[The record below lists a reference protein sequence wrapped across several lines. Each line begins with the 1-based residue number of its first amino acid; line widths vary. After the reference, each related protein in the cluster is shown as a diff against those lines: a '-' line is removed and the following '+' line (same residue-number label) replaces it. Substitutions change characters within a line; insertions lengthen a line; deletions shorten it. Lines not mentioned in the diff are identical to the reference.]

1 MAMKTRQETLTIR
14 FSEMKDAAALM
25 ELDELVWDRNTAPAP
40 LEWTSRDQ
48 YLLHCPPG
56 TQLVALREGELCG
69 YIGFRS
75 PTSLHSNRHVLE
87 LNIAVHPAYQRQGIG
102 QRLIEAVKDMARVEG
117 ISKLRLRVLSSN
129 PGAFSFY
136 RNCGFQ
142 EEGRLIQEF
151 YVDGRYVDDILMSC
165 FLS

>member
-1 MAMKTRQETLTIR
+1 MKTRQETLTIR

-87 LNIAVHPAYQRQGIG
+87 MNIAVHPAYQRQGIG

-151 YVDGRYVDDILMSC
+151 YVDGRYVDDILMCC

>member
-1 MAMKTRQETLTIR
+1 MKTRQETLTIR

-40 LEWTSRDQ
+40 LEWTSREH

-56 TQLVALREGELCG
+56 TQLVALHEEELCG

-102 QRLIEAVKDMARVEG
+102 QRLIEAVKDMACMEG

-129 PGAFSFY
+129 PGALSFY

-151 YVDGRYVDDILMSC
+151 YVDGRYVDDILMCC

>member
-1 MAMKTRQETLTIR
+1 MR
-14 FSEMKDAAALM
+14 
-25 ELDELVWDRNTAPAP
+25 
-40 LEWTSRDQ
+40 
-48 YLLHCPPG
+48 
-56 TQLVALREGELCG
+56 ELCG

-102 QRLIEAVKDMARVEG
+102 HKLIDAVKDMARAEG
-117 ISKLRLRVLSSN
+117 ISKLRYA
-129 PGAFSFY
+129 GAVQQSWRIRFY

-151 YVDGRYVDDILMSC
+151 YVDGRYVDDILMSLLLIMMDHIMISLLIRLPSGREMKVIGLNSPAAC
-165 FLS
+165 RAVSTC

>member
-1 MAMKTRQETLTIR
+1 MKTGQETLTIR

-40 LEWTSRDQ
+40 LEWNSRDH

-56 TQLVALREGELCG
+56 TQLVALHEGELCG

-75 PTSLHSNRHVLE
+75 PTSLPSNRHVLE

-102 QRLIEAVKDMARVEG
+102 QRLIDAVKDMARAEG

-129 PGAFSFY
+129 PGAYAFY

-151 YVDGRYVDDILMSC
+151 YVDGRYVDDILMCC

>member
-1 MAMKTRQETLTIR
+1 MKTRQETLTIR

-151 YVDGRYVDDILMSC
+151 YVDGRYVDDILMCC